1 MGRYTVGLNAHLLSL
16 AQSYRGA
23 GINQY
28 IYNLLR
34 LLPAVDGEGNYV
46 AFLGEKGA
54 RFPGVKMH
62 LTSLPTAR
70 PPVRIFWE
78 QAIQPW
84 SLLRERVE
92 LLHSLAFVGPL
103 ISPCP
108 FVVTV
113 YDLSFLLF
121 PESFRPW
128 NRLYLSLFTR
138 LSVRKALRV
147 IAISE
152 NTRRDLVRIL
162 GVEEGK
168 VRVTYCG
175 CDGSMRPLP
184 RREVEEFRRKKGL
197 PERFILFLGTIEP
210 RKNLVRLLEAYR
222 KLRGKGVKLV
232 LAGGLGWGY
241 EPVLR
246 AIEELG
252 LEGDVLLPGFIPQE
266 EKVYWYNAA
275 EIFVYPS
282 LYEGFG
288 LPPLEAMACGTPVV
302 ASSAASLPE
311 VVGDGGI
318 LVDPA
323 DPEALAG
330 AISALLDSP
339 EERERLR
346 EKGLRRAGKFS
357 WEQTARETVSIYRE
371 ALAERRLLE

>member
-1 MGRYTVGLNAHLLSL
+1 MSRYKIALNAQLLSL
-16 AQSYRGA
+16 TQSYRGA

-34 LLPAVDGEGNYV
+34 FLPAVDGEGHYV
-46 AFLGEKGA
+46 AFLGERKA
-54 RFPGVKMH
+54 RFPGVE
-62 LTSLPTAR
+62 LRFTSLPTIK
-70 PPVRIFWE
+70 PPVRILWE
-78 QAIQPW
+78 QVVQPW
-84 SLLRERVE
+84 ALLSERVE
-92 LLHSLAFVGPL
+92 LLHSLAFVGPIL
-103 ISPCP
+103 SPCP
-108 FVVTV
+108 FLVTV

-138 LSVRKALRV
+138 LSARKARRV

-152 NTRRDLVRIL
+152 NTRKDLVKLL

-168 VRVTYCG
+168 IRVTYCG
-175 CDGSMRPLP
+175 RDESLRPLP
-184 RREVEEFRRKKGL
+184 PQEVEEFRRRKGL

-210 RKNLVRLLEAYR
+210 RKNLVRLLEAYSR
-222 KLRGKGVKLV
+222 IRREGVRLV

-241 EPVLR
+241 EPIL
-246 AIEELG
+246 ATMEKLG
-252 LEGDVLLPGFIPQE
+252 LNDDVIMPGFVPQE

-275 EIFVYPS
+275 EVFVYPS

-302 ASSAASLPE
+302 TSSAASLPE

-318 LVDPA
+318 LVDPT

-330 AISALLDSP
+330 ALSSLLASP

-346 EKGLRRAGKFS
+346 EKGLRRAEMFS
-357 WEQTARETVSIYRE
+357 WEKMARETAAIYRE
-371 ALAERRLLE
+371 ALTERRLLE